1 MINVDAYKPR
11 LQSRLNELDTRLLG
25 IEHDL
30 DEPADSNFE
39 ERATEREGDEVLES
53 LGQSGLSEIKQIRAA
68 LGRIEAGTFGVCVA
82 CGEDISVERL
92 DTVPHAA
99 RCRHC
104 A

>member
-1 MINVDAYKPR
+1 MVDVNAYKAR
-11 LQSRLNELDTRLLG
+11 LIARLEELDTRLVE

-30 DEPADSNFE
+30 DEPATQDIE
-39 ERATEREGDEVLES
+39 DRATEREGDEVLES
-53 LGQSGLSEIKQIRAA
+53 LGQSGLSEIKQIQAA
-68 LGRIEAGTFGVCVA
+68 LDRIEAGTFGVCVA
-82 CGEDISVERL
+82 CGEDISPERL